1 MLKNFFVYLTLATII
16 VSCSKDMKNYSSN
29 NSNDTN
35 QAGNLTKNDKEL
47 LRKTIYFDTNSAKI
61 SAENLKQDIAN
72 IKSSLSQDAKFAI
85 MVEGHCD
92 ERGSDSY
99 NYKLGKKR
107 AHSVK
112 KLLVKN
118 GIKPNKI
125 AIISYGEKSPAVKGN
140 DESAW
145 QKNRR
150 SEIIIL
156 K

>member
-1 MLKNFFVYLTLATII
+1 MQKKFFIYLTLATIV

-29 NSNDTN
+29 NSNQSGDI
-35 QAGNLTKNDKEL
+35 TKNDKEL
-47 LRKTIYFDTNSAKI
+47 LRKIIYFDTNSAKI

-72 IKSSLSQDAKFAI
+72 IKSSLSQDAKLTI

-99 NYKLGKKR
+99 NYRLGKKR

-118 GIKPNKI
+118 GVKPNKI

-145 QKNRR
+145 QQNRR
-150 SEIIIL
+150 SEIVIL